1 MNCNL
6 AAGILDTQAVSP
18 AAARVVPAG
27 QTRSEHSSFSAI
39 LGDQHPAESVADAPS
54 VAKKQQSTS
63 ADAKSFPGRA
73 QRIPESYLPGSRYAE
88 TGSRLDSSRPYKDET
103 IQIKSGRSQAA
114 SRPAGQPEQDAA
126 VETRASLAFRQEQTG
141 KAAKTGREQE
151 QSEPDSEKNDATLL
165 MQAAIV
171 PAVPVPVDAPAP
183 ELDADWGLQLPE
195 PGAPIQQSPA
205 LAAGGTNT
213 ESQTLEEISAPQ
225 TVDPASALEFTN
237 ASQAARTDSQSAAS
251 QLAQIALTGR
261 NLATLAGAAAARTAE
276 VTNPETPQ
284 GPMQTA
290 LKGMLTW
297 RSAGESTPQAA
308 TEAVPAPDKAISL
321 LKTADSEAMNR
332 RAFEPAGPQPGTA
345 SQPAAIPEAQAQAV
359 PAPTESINHVT
370 ALKSAESAP
379 ADRQAEERTKEAVP
393 QKSFQSMVSSS
404 EGTRTQNVEPAV
416 KPETLR
422 PAPGVEMTRRIE
434 AVQTAQSAVRGS
446 VHSITIPIGQESNP
460 VATLRLVQQ
469 SSGVQ
474 ITVQTPDAALSQT
487 MQANLP
493 QLLRG
498 LEDSGF
504 QADFQTQP
512 TAHLETASAPV
523 RTASTDNRQAG
534 SFDQGSTQQDGPAHG
549 QGREKRQPSHQWR
562 EWLQHGRKQ
571 NKEGN

>member
-27 QTRSEHSSFSAI
+27 QTRSDHSSFSAI
-39 LGDQHPAESVADAPS
+39 LGDQHPTESVADAS
-54 VAKKQQSTS
+54 AAAKKQQST
-63 ADAKSFPGRA
+63 AAAAKTFPGHS
-73 QRIPESYLPGSRYAE
+73 QRIPESDMPISRYAQ
-88 TGSRLDSSRPYKDET
+88 TGSRLESSRSFEDET
-103 IQIKSGRSQAA
+103 IKIKSYASPAPLRRDGQAERSTAT
-114 SRPAGQPEQDAA
+114 
-126 VETRASLAFRQEQTG
+126 ETRASRAFRQEQAR
-141 KAAKTGREQE
+141 KVSREPE
-151 QSEPDSEKNDATLL
+151 QSEPDSENNDATLL
-165 MQAAIV
+165 VQAAIV
-171 PAVPVPVDAPAP
+171 PATPVPVDAPAP
-183 ELDADWGLQLPE
+183 ELEWGLQAAE
-195 PGAPIQQSPA
+195 PVTPSQQSPA
-205 LAAGGTNT
+205 LAAGGSYT
-213 ESQTLEEISAPQ
+213 ESQTLEEISASQ
-225 TVDPASALEFTN
+225 TVDPASALQFTD

-261 NLATLAGAAAARTAE
+261 NLATPAGAAATRTAE

-284 GPMQTA
+284 APMHTA

-297 RSAGESTPQAA
+297 RSAEESTPQAA
-308 TEAVPAPDKAISL
+308 SVALPSSDKAVSL
-321 LKTADSEAMNR
+321 LKTADSAALNG
-332 RAFEPAGPQPGTA
+332 RAFDTAGSQAGPQ
-345 SQPAAIPEAQAQAV
+345 AQTV
-359 PAPTESINHVT
+359 PAPTESINPVT
-370 ALKSAESAP
+370 TLKSAESAP
-379 ADRQAEERTKEAVP
+379 TDRQPEERTKEAVP

-416 KPETLR
+416 KPDALR

-504 QADFQTQP
+504 KADFQTQP
-512 TAHLETASAPV
+512 AAHLETASAPV
-523 RTASTDNRQAG
+523 RTTSTDNRQAS

>member
-18 AAARVVPAG
+18 TAARVVPAG
-27 QTRSEHSSFSAI
+27 QTRSDHSSFSAI
-39 LGDQHPAESVADAPS
+39 LGDQHPTESVADAS
-54 VAKKQQSTS
+54 AAAKKQQST
-63 ADAKSFPGRA
+63 AAAAKTFPGHS
-73 QRIPESYLPGSRYAE
+73 QRIPESDMPISRYAQ
-88 TGSRLDSSRPYKDET
+88 TGSRLESSRSFEDET
-103 IQIKSGRSQAA
+103 IKIKSYASPAPLRRDGQAERSTAT
-114 SRPAGQPEQDAA
+114 
-126 VETRASLAFRQEQTG
+126 ETRASRAFRQEQAR
-141 KAAKTGREQE
+141 KVSREPE
-151 QSEPDSEKNDATLL
+151 QSEPDSENNDATLL
-165 MQAAIV
+165 VQAAIV
-171 PAVPVPVDAPAP
+171 PATPVPVDAPAP
-183 ELDADWGLQLPE
+183 ELEWGLQAAE
-195 PGAPIQQSPA
+195 PVTPSQQSPA
-205 LAAGGTNT
+205 SAAGGTYT
-213 ESQTLEEISAPQ
+213 EGQTLEEISAFQ
-225 TVDPASALEFTN
+225 TVDPASALQFTD

-261 NLATLAGAAAARTAE
+261 NLATPTGAAATRTAE

-284 GPMQTA
+284 APMHTA

-297 RSAGESTPQAA
+297 RSAEESTPQAA
-308 TEAVPAPDKAISL
+308 SVALPSSDKVVSL
-321 LKTADSEAMNR
+321 LKTADSAALNG
-332 RAFEPAGPQPGTA
+332 RAFDTAGSQAGP
-345 SQPAAIPEAQAQAV
+345 QAQAV
-359 PAPTESINHVT
+359 PALTESINPVT
-370 ALKSAESAP
+370 TVKSAESAP
-379 ADRQAEERTKEAVP
+379 TDRQPEERTKEAVP

-416 KPETLR
+416 KPDALR

-469 SSGVQ
+469 TSGVQ

-504 QADFQTQP
+504 KADFQTQP
-512 TAHLETASAPV
+512 AAHLETASAPV
-523 RTASTDNRQAG
+523 RTTSTDNRQAS

-562 EWLQHGRKQ
+562 EWRQHGRKQ

>member
-39 LGDQHPAESVADAPS
+39 LGDQHPAESVADAPAA
-54 VAKKQQSTS
+54 AKKLQSAS
-63 ADAKSFPGRA
+63 ADAKPLPGRT
-73 QRIPESYLPGSRYAE
+73 QRVPESSLPISRYPE

-103 IQIKSGRSQAA
+103 IQIKSGSSQA
-114 SRPAGQPEQDAA
+114 AA

-141 KAAKTGREQE
+141 KSTKAGREQE
-151 QSEPDSEKNDATLL
+151 QPEPDTEDSDATLL

-171 PAVPVPVDAPAP
+171 PAVPVPVDPPAP
-183 ELDADWGLQLPE
+183 ELDSDRGLQLPE

-205 LAAGGTNT
+205 VAAEGTNP
-213 ESQTLEEISAPQ
+213 EGQTLEEISAPQ
-225 TVDPASALEFTN
+225 TVDPASAPQFTD

-251 QLAQIALTGR
+251 QLAQVALTGR
-261 NLATLAGAAAARTAE
+261 NLATPAGAAGTRTTE

-284 GPMQTA
+284 GPMHTA

-297 RSAGESTPQAA
+297 RSAGESAPQAA

-332 RAFEPAGPQPGTA
+332 RAFEPAGPQPGYQ

-359 PAPTESINHVT
+359 TAPAESINPVT

-379 ADRQAEERTKEAVP
+379 ADRHTEERTKETVP

-404 EGTRTQNVEPAV
+404 EGTRTQNLEPTV
-416 KPETLR
+416 KPEAFR

-504 QADFQTQP
+504 KADFQTQP

-523 RTASTDNRQAG
+523 RTALTDNRQAS